1 MAITIIGTTN
11 WRDHK
16 KPFGIKQADRRQHIY
31 VIGKTGMG
39 KTTLLENMIVQDVE
53 QGRGVGVLDPH
64 GDLAQRLLE
73 FVPRHRINDVIY
85 FNPQDLKWPFALN
98 PFEHVGAEKRHLV
111 AASLMSV
118 FEKLFAS
125 SWGPRM
131 AHILRNS
138 ILALLEIPGATLLC
152 IPRLLCDA
160 HYREKVVA
168 KVTDPKVRDFWMSEF
183 AAYQSSFRTEA
194 IAPVLNKV
202 GAFLSSPLV
211 RNIVGQA
218 RSKVSFRELIDG
230 GKILIASVP
239 KGAVGEEN
247 QVLLGSLIITKLQ
260 LAAMERVDVP
270 EAERRDF
277 HLYCDEFQNFATLS
291 FIDILSEARK
301 YRLDLALAHQYIE
314 QLDTRVKEA
323 VFGNVG
329 TLISFRV
336 GATDAEELEKEF
348 SPEFS
353 RDDFLHLPPHSV
365 YLRMCI
371 DALTS
376 RPFNADVLRPREKQK
391 RSYRETIVR
400 LSRER
405 HCSPQAE
412 VERKINRWF
421 DAIRRGDETPRR
433 TRSRRTA

>member
-11 WRDHK
+11 WRDQK
-16 KPFGIKQADRRQHIY
+16 SPFGIKQADRRQHIY

-39 KTTLLENMIVQDVE
+39 KTTLLENMIIQDIE
-53 QGRGVGVLDPH
+53 QDRGVGVLDPH

-73 FVPRHRINDVIY
+73 FVPRRRMNDVIY
-85 FNPQDLKWPFALN
+85 FNPQDLAWPFALN

-138 ILALLEIPGATLLC
+138 ILALLEVPGSTLLS
-152 IPRLLCDA
+152 IPRLLCDE
-160 HYREKVVA
+160 HYREKVVE
-168 KVTDPKVRDFWMSEF
+168 KLTDPKVRDFWVSEF
-183 AAYQSSFRTEA
+183 SAYQSGFRNEA

-218 RSKVSFRELIDG
+218 QSKVTFRELIDE
-230 GKILIASVP
+230 GKILIACIP

-247 QVLLGSLIITKLQ
+247 QVLLGSLLITKLQ

-270 EAERRDF
+270 EKERRDF

-291 FIDILSEARK
+291 FIEILSEARK
-301 YRLDLALAHQYIE
+301 YRLDLTLAHQYIG
-314 QLDTRVKEA
+314 QLDRTVREA
-323 VFGNVG
+323 IFGNVG

-336 GATDAEELEKEF
+336 GAVDAEELEKEF
-348 SPEFS
+348 LPEFT
-353 RDDFLHLPPHSV
+353 RDDFVHIPPHSV
-365 YLRMCI
+365 YLRLCI
-371 DALTS
+371 DAQTS
-376 RPFNADVLRPREKQK
+376 RPFNADVVPPRELPEK
-391 RSYRETIVR
+391 SYRETITR

-405 HCSPQAE
+405 YCSPKAE
-412 VERKINRWF
+412 VERKISRWF
-421 DAIRRGDETPRR
+421 ATIVQTSDPRHWVR
-433 TRSRRTA
+433 NWRKR